1 MNVVLAFVGTV
12 LVLSIALLT
21 MSYAG
26 PLPALV
32 LMAGTAIWAAVDVGR
47 LKFADYDV
55 TFPSNGIL
63 AVLFVLGVWIVGFP
77 MFLAAW
83 FAIVR
88 KTARPRAQRVVAPS
102 V

>member
-1 MNVVLAFVGTV
+1 MNALLALAGTV
-12 LVLSIALLT
+12 LVLAIALLG
-21 MSYAG
+21 MSYGG
-26 PLPALV
+26 PAPALV
-32 LMAGTAIWAAVDVGR
+32 VMAGTAIWAAVDVGR
-47 LKFADYDV
+47 LRFADYNV
-55 TFPSNGIL
+55 AFPSNGIL

-88 KTARPRAQRVVAPS
+88 KTARPRGVVHS

>member
-1 MNVVLAFVGTV
+1 MNVLLALAVTV
-12 LVLSIALLT
+12 LVLTIALLG
-21 MSYAG
+21 MSYGG
-26 PLPALV
+26 PAPAFV
-32 LMAGTAIWAAVDVGR
+32 VMAGTAIWAAVDVGR

-55 TFPSNGIL
+55 AFPSNGIL
-63 AVLFVLGVWIVGFP
+63 AVLFVLGAWIVGFP

-88 KTARPRAQRVVAPS
+88 KTARPRRVVHS

>member
-1 MNVVLAFVGTV
+1 MNVVLAIAGTV
-12 LVLSIALLT
+12 LALAIALLA
-21 MSYAG
+21 MYYAG

-55 TFPSNGIL
+55 TFPGNGIL
-63 AVLFVLGVWIVGFP
+63 AVLFVLGFWLVGFP

-88 KTARPRAQRVVAPS
+88 KTARPRAQRLAA
-102 V
+102 